1 MLGPLFL
8 TIKKYKL
15 KIKLMKKLFLLT
27 VVAVLGLSTVTAQE
41 VKFGAKAGVNFANVS
56 GDDIEGVDGRT
67 SINIGAV
74 VNIGI
79 SEKFAVQPE
88 LVYSAQGITSGDL
101 TAKLDYINLPI
112 LADFTVAQG
121 FSLQAGPQIGF
132 NINDKIDGDGEGD
145 GGSFDAESID
155 FGAALGAQYAM
166 ETGLFFQARYSL
178 GLSEVVKDVDAKNS
192 VFSISVGY
200 FF

>member
-1 MLGPLFL
+1 
-8 TIKKYKL
+8 
-15 KIKLMKKLFLLT
+15 MKKLFLLT
-27 VVAVLGLSTVTAQE
+27 IVAVLGISTVTAQE
-41 VKFGAKAGVNFANVS
+41 VKFGAKAGVNFANLT
-56 GDDIEGVDGRT
+56 GDDIGDVDGRT
-67 SINIGAV
+67 SIHIGAV

-88 LVYSAQGITSGDL
+88 LIYSAQGVTSGDI

-112 LADFTVAQG
+112 LADFAVAKG

-132 NINDKIDGDGEGD
+132 NINDKIESDGEGD

-166 ETGLFFQARYSL
+166 ESGLFFQARYNL
-178 GLSEVVKDVDAKNS
+178 GLSEIVEDADAKNS
-192 VFSISVGY
+192 VLSLSVG
-200 FF
+200 FFF